1 MKALTKAQT
10 EALVE
15 EIQERL
21 KGLTEDTVLPKRAE
35 AEWEKLKIKIQRK
48 YELEK
53 EVEEMDDKL
62 DQLRDERREY
72 EQSLEKQIKIFQER
86 NGVTVNWEYL
96 DIEDGEKPWVQFPAR
111 DFRDKIARQISI
123 LSIDKKGNLTA
134 DDIISHITQKLSVK
148 G

>member
-15 EIQERL
+15 EIQDRL
-21 KGLTEDTVLPKRAE
+21 KGLTDDTVLPKRAE
-35 AEWEKLKIKIQRK
+35 AEWEKLKVKIQK
-48 YELEK
+48 NYELEK
-53 EVEEMDDKL
+53 VVEEMDGKLDKL
-62 DQLRDERREY
+62 REESKEY
-72 EQSLEKQIKIFQER
+72 EESLDDQIRIFQEK
-86 NGVTVNWEYL
+86 NGVVVNWRYL
-96 DIEDGEKPWVQFPAR
+96 DIEDGETPSVQFPAR

-123 LSIDKKGNLTA
+123 LSIDKKGILTA